1 MLKKLIVL
9 LVILSV
15 FLVACS
21 SAASEQP
28 VGTVAENPLDTETTS
43 TELPPPTEASPTSL
57 SEQATEQAE
66 ANCTVVSRQ
75 PTPGP
80 TEQSLVP
87 PVSDQDWTHGPDDA
101 AVTFIE
107 YGDFQ

>member
-1 MLKKLIVL
+1 MLKNIVVL

-15 FLVACS
+15 FLAACS
-21 SAASEQP
+21 TAGTQP
-28 VGTVAENPLDTETTS
+28 PPEATVIDVETEAVGTESPPLPEVSPTPNDQQV
-43 TELPPPTEASPTSL
+43 TEL
-57 SEQATEQAE
+57 AE

-87 PVSDQDWTHGPDDA
+87 PVSDEDWTHGPGDA
-101 AVTFIE
+101 KVTFIE

>member
-9 LVILSV
+9 LVIMSV

-21 SAASEQP
+21 STSTEPAGEAITDS
-28 VGTVAENPLDTETTS
+28 PLDTETTS

-75 PTPGP
+75 PAEVSSDP
-80 TEQSLVP
+80 LVT
-87 PVSDQDWTHGPDDA
+87 DDDWIQGPDDA

-107 YGDFQ
+107 YSDFQ

>member
-1 MLKKLIVL
+1 MLKNIVVL

-15 FLVACS
+15 FLAACS
-21 SAASEQP
+21 SAGTQLPTEPTAVEVESETAVTEIP
-28 VGTVAENPLDTETTS
+28 PLPEVTPTS
-43 TELPPPTEASPTSL
+43 DNQQVTEL
-57 SEQATEQAE
+57 AE
-66 ANCTVVSRQ
+66 ANCTVISLQ

-87 PVSDQDWTHGPDDA
+87 SVTNEDWTQGPADA
-101 AVTFIE
+101 RVTFIE

>member
-1 MLKKLIVL
+1 MLKKIVVL

-15 FLVACS
+15 FLAACS
-21 SAASEQP
+21 SA
-28 VGTVAENPLDTETTS
+28 GTQLPAEPTAVDVETESAGTEIPPLPEVTPTS
-43 TELPPPTEASPTSL
+43 DNQQVTEL
-57 SEQATEQAE
+57 AE

-87 PVSDQDWTHGPDDA
+87 PVNDEDWTHGPA
-101 AVTFIE
+101 YARVTFIE

>member
-1 MLKKLIVL
+1 MLKNIVVL

-15 FLVACS
+15 FLAACS
-21 SAASEQP
+21 SAGTQLPTEPTAVEVESETAVTEIP
-28 VGTVAENPLDTETTS
+28 PLPEVTPTS
-43 TELPPPTEASPTSL
+43 DNQQVTEL
-57 SEQATEQAE
+57 AE

-75 PTPGP
+75 PIPGP

-87 PVSDQDWTHGPDDA
+87 PVNDEDWTHGSADA
-101 AVTFIE
+101 RVTFIE

>member
-15 FLVACS
+15 FLAACS
-21 SAASEQP
+21 STSTEPAGEAITES
-28 VGTVAENPLDTETTS
+28 PLDTETTS